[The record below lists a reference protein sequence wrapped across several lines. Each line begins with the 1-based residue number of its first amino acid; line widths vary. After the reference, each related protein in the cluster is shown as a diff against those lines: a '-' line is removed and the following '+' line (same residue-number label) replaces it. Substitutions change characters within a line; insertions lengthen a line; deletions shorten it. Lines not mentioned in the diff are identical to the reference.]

1 VRTDYVLHSSRATL
15 SLVANVTLRLDD
27 TLLREARVLAAH
39 RGTSVSRLVAEELE
53 RLVRQDKAYARAQR
67 RALRRLGEAYQLDWT
82 APADRG
88 ELHER

>member
-1 VRTDYVLHSSRATL
+1 
-15 SLVANVTLRLDD
+15 VANVTLRLDD